1 MWTKRFVALPVMLY
15 DKHLKEMAGVKDEKA
30 AFWNVNPYEI
40 AAYRPTYPEGEPDRE
55 CTYVELRGGDAT
67 MVWLTVKEF
76 EETMNLFT
84 QNP

>member
-1 MWTKRFVALPVMLY
+1 MLY
-15 DKHLKEMAGVKDEKA
+15 DKQMKELTDKEDSKP
-30 AFWNVNPYEI
+30 AFWNVNPFEV
-40 AAYRPTYPEGEPDRE
+40 AAYRPTYPEGKPDRE
-55 CTYVELRGGDAT
+55 CVWVELRNGEGT